1 MLDFVLV
8 MFIRSG
14 YIVVEQV
21 FGIHRE
27 TERKG
32 LIGSKPLKAVVV
44 KAPVGVSL
52 TDAICAPLAMFGGEG
67 VGAVASLAVAC
78 ASGWRCRRR
87 WCFPSL
93 AAPLLKIGSRVRMSV
108 G

>member
-1 MLDFVLV
+1 

-14 YIVVEQV
+14 CIGCRMGVWDLHERQREREVRCSKPSKAIVVE
-21 FGIHRE
+21 
-27 TERKG
+27 
-32 LIGSKPLKAVVV
+32 
-44 KAPVGVSL
+44 APAGVSL
-52 TDAICAPLAMFGGEG
+52 TDAICTLAAMFGGEG
-67 VGAVASLAVAC
+67 VGAVVSSVVAC
-78 ASGWRCRRR
+78 VSGWRCRCR